1 MLCIGSL
8 TFCTFGPAWG
18 WPAEIFH
25 GPARASGIAIFNTFG
40 AAGRAR
46 QLDYSIQILGPE
58 WALLNNQTVPVCC
71 HYTHHGRAKLPEA
84 SEGSAEHIERMLPNL
99 AGWGRHA
106 ERQATASLTEIDR
119 LSR

>member
-40 AAGRAR
+40 AAGGAR
-46 QLDYSIQILGPE
+46 QLTHSDSKWGPE
-58 WALLNNQTVPVCC
+58 QAPMINQAVHVCC
-71 HYTHHGRAKLPEA
+71 QCTHYGRARLPEA
-84 SEGSAEHIERMLPNL
+84 FDGSAERIYNACCPIWQSERTMLK
-99 AGWGRHA
+99 
-106 ERQATASLTEIDR
+106 DR
-119 LSR
+119 LLLP